1 VTRQRKQQR
10 AEDYDYSVRVEIE
23 MTADAMEELLQD
35 PGMEERL
42 KMQQNIFLVCL
53 YTHQANEES

>member
-1 VTRQRKQQR
+1 
-10 AEDYDYSVRVEIE
+10 